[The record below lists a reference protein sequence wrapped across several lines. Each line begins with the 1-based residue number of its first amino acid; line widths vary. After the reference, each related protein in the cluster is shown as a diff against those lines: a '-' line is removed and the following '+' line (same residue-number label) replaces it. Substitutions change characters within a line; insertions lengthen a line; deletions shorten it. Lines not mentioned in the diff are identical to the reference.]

1 MSTAFEPTQPHPPID
16 SAGTAKRA
24 ERGDGMFAWVG
35 AHGMVQALL
44 IVAAVL
50 IVLVTLGGCAD
61 QYEAAR
67 RTEQAQLQQRVG
79 DLEARLARDE
89 YALLAV
95 DRHARDARGERDRTD
110 GGDAIGLD
118 PSAANRARLIEIAR
132 QRVAAGAA
140 IPPAAENDPR
150 WTHGTWR

>member
-16 SAGTAKRA
+16 SAGADKTG
-24 ERGDGMFAWVG
+24 ERSDGMFAWVS
-35 AHGMVQALL
+35 AHGVLQAVL

-50 IVLVTLGGCAD
+50 IVLFTLGGCAD
-61 QYEAAR
+61 QHEVVR
-67 RTEQAQLQQRVG
+67 RAELAQLQQRLS

-95 DRHARDARGERDRTD
+95 DRHAHDARGDT
-110 GGDAIGLD
+110 IGID
-118 PSAANRARLIEIAR
+118 PAAATRARLIEIAR
-132 QRVAAGAA
+132 QRVAAGAP
-140 IPPAAENDPR
+140 IPLAAENDPR

>member
-16 SAGTAKRA
+16 SAGPDKTA
-24 ERGDGMFAWVG
+24 ERSDGMFAWVG
-35 AHGMVQALL
+35 AHGVLQAVL

-61 QYEAAR
+61 QHEAVR
-67 RTEQAQLQQRVG
+67 RAERAQLQQRLS

-95 DRHARDARGERDRTD
+95 DRHTQDARGGRDRLH

-132 QRVAAGAA
+132 QRVAAGAP